1 MDSNIIM
8 VCICYDKEKYQQI
21 MEGINTNTKI
31 ANLLRNTSV
40 TSNEFTYTKDGDL
53 NIYQIL
59 TDLKF
64 STTCLYNEIIQ
75 FHFYTYE
82 KCSRNTFS
90 VLRTLAY
97 NHLCFG
103 EKINKLNSIK
113 HLGQFTLTYDTLMN
127 PELSYAWCV
136 NHNLYI
142 TSNCDNYQDILDILY
157 KTMLPT
163 ELCLI
168 ILTYLNKQ
176 INFNITCY
184 KSRCEYVHNKP
195 YGFLCNPCLI
205 I

>member
-8 VCICYDKEKYQQI
+8 VCICYEKENYQQI
-21 MEGINTNTKI
+21 MEGINTNKKI

-75 FHFYTYE
+75 FHFYTFE
-82 KCSRNTFS
+82 KCSRNKFS
-90 VLRTLAY
+90 VLRTNAY

-103 EKINKLNSIK
+103 EKINNIKKLC
-113 HLGQFTLTYDTLMN
+113 HFTLTYDTLIMN
-127 PELSYAWCV
+127 SSSYAWSV

-142 TSNCDNYQDILDILY
+142 TSKCDNYQEILDILCE
-157 KTMLPT
+157 TMLPT

-176 INFNITCY
+176 INFNINCY
-184 KSRCEYVHNKP
+184 KSRSEYVHNKP
-195 YGFLCNPCLI
+195 YAFLCNPSLI